1 MTVQQFDAAWHE
13 MRRISSRM
21 TFFHK
26 RVFPLVW
33 FGFVLVF
40 LAVGVYGTLVGGQ
53 APPLPFLLMPAIM
66 LVIGYIVMRK
76 LIFDLVDEVWD
87 VGDAL
92 IVKNGGREERIGLSE
107 IMNVS
112 YTAFMNPPRVTLTL
126 RGPSEGGREISFCP
140 PVRFV
145 PFAKSPVITDL
156 IERIDS
162 ARRRQ
167 S

>member
-1 MTVQQFDAAWHE
+1 
-13 MRRISSRM
+13 M
-21 TFFHK
+21 TFFYK

-40 LAVGVYGTLVGGQ
+40 LAGGVYGTLVGKQ
-53 APPLPFLLMPAIM
+53 APPLPFLLMPVIM

-76 LIFDLVDEVWD
+76 FVFDLVDEVWD

-92 IVKNGGREERIGLSE
+92 IIKNGGREERIALSD

-112 YTAFMNPPRVTLTL
+112 YTTVSNPPRVTLTL
-126 RGPSEGGREISFCP
+126 RGPSDGGREISFCP

-145 PFAKSPVITDL
+145 PFAKSPIIGEL

-162 ARRRQ
+162 ARRRR
-167 S
+167 